1 MIELLCY
8 IFLVAFLVFYSLLF
22 LVLLGQGFRRALR
35 RGIKRPRSVRAP
47 EHLPALSLSP
57 QTPPNWSRA

>member
-35 RGIKRPRSVRAP
+35 RRIKRPRRVKAT
-47 EHLPALSLSP
+47 EHLPVMSLSP
-57 QTPPNWSRA
+57 QTRPN